1 TVSFPGDHA
10 TVVSTFVFLLWVLA
24 GWRYGL
30 AASVIAIIACM
41 PRLVAGAHWLTDD
54 VVGGIGTAL
63 ATVPWVVFTPLA
75 DRISDYLAPKLAKLG
90 WRADAVR
97 QRCWRRAGD

>member
-1 TVSFPGDHA
+1 RLSQVNSLHVKDSSTVSFPGDHA
-10 TVVSTFVFLLWVLA
+10 TVVATFIYLFWALA

-30 AASVIAIIACM
+30 VASVIAVVASM

-63 ATVPWVVFTPLA
+63 ATVPWVVFTPMTGRLC
-75 DRISDYLAPKLAKLG
+75 DVLAPKLA
-90 WRADAVR
+90 RA
-97 QRCWRRAGD
+97 